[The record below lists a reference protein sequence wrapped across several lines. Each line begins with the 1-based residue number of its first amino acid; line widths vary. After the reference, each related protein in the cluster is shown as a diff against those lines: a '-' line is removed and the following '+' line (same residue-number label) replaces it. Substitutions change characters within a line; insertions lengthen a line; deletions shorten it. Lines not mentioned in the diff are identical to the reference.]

1 MSDTEPAAET
11 VILPLSQKIGA
22 EVFGTFVLV
31 FFGAG
36 TAVVSGDYV
45 ATALAFGLAILVMVY
60 AVGHISGG
68 HFNPAVSVGAAL
80 SGRMAW
86 SQVAVYVGAQ
96 LAGALVAGLALFTLL
111 HGIEGFDS
119 EGSMGQNFFGDEGS
133 NEYAVWA
140 AFLLEVLATAIFVY
154 VILAAT
160 DLRNPNAAAAP
171 AVIGLA
177 LTLIHLATIG
187 LTGTSVNPARSIGVG
202 VFAGSDAV
210 VQLWLFILAPLAG
223 AAVAGLT
230 YGLLFGRDREPVEGS
245 GLNFSRPARPAP
257 NAGWDP
263 NAQYQQQAWD
273 QGAQQ
278 GRPAAVADA
287 GRAAVPRLALGREPR
302 SSGCPTSSGSSRRPP
317 QTPDARGPAHPDPSA
332 RRSQPDSLSLGSAG
346 VAHQLDDVVA
356 AGDGPL
362 EDQSGAPGVVLVLH
376 HLGLER

>member
-22 EVFGTFVLV
+22 EAFCTFVLV

-68 HFNPAVSVGAAL
+68 HFNPAVSFGAAL

-96 LAGALVAGLALFTLL
+96 LAGALLAGLALFTLL

-160 DLRNPNAAAAP
+160 DLRNPNTAAAP

-210 VQLWLFILAPLAG
+210 IQLWLFILAPLAG

-230 YGLLFGRDREPVEGS
+230 YGLLFGRDRDPVEGS
-245 GLNFSRPARPAP
+245 GLNFSRPARPTA

-273 QGAQQ
+273 PSAQQ
-278 GRPAAVADA
+278 QWQTPVEQQYPGWRWDAAAQQW
-287 GRAAVPRLALGREPR
+287 VPDQQWQQPQ
-302 SSGCPTSSGSSRRPP
+302 PP
-317 QTPDARGPAHPDPSA
+317 QTPEAEDPRTQIRPPDGPA
-332 RRSQPDSLSLGSAG
+332 
-346 VAHQLDDVVA
+346 
-356 AGDGPL
+356 
-362 EDQSGAPGVVLVLH
+362 
-376 HLGLER
+376 